1 MSLFT
6 GCTLFGHGLLMVAVP
21 VGSPSNHRTPRPLRS
36 PACSS
41 GGDDSKDLETGLLT
55 PPDSPL
61 ASPRL
66 QPGGL
71 PPVAELPLSPPARQ
85 LSKGLS
91 DSGGRLSDTSCI
103 ELQLQTASD
112 LSGSR

>member
-1 MSLFT
+1 MSLST
-6 GCTLFGHGLLMVAVP
+6 ECNL
-21 VGSPSNHRTPRPLRS
+21 VGKRLPWWQCQLHPSNHWTPLDS

-41 GGDDSKDLETGLLT
+41 GGDDSKDLEAGLLT